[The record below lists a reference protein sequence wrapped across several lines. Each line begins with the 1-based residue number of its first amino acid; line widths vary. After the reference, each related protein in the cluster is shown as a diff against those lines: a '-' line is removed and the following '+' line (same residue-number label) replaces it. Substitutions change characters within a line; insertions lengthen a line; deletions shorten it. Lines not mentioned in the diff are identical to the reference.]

1 MSATEQVDSN
11 ILTTNTHHGLH
22 TKYMRG
28 TLRNPGLDRYPRL
41 VRSICLVSFG
51 FTFQYLGYTYTQILG
66 LADLMTSS
74 SSPSSLACHWFSSSE
89 SALLDSSL
97 LLDLASDESLATSS
111 PS

>member
-1 MSATEQVDSN
+1 MSATEQVNSN

-74 SSPSSLACHWFSSSE
+74 SSPSSLAC
-89 SALLDSSL
+89 LLVL
-97 LLDLASDESLATSS
+97 LFRIGVARLVAVAGLGVG
-111 PS
+111 